1 MPEGASG
8 MEAFWSAFGIWLVI
22 YVLIM
27 TAGAVLLLLVLLT
40 VLTRRLDRISKKL
53 DEVYDSA
60 SSFVQMGLQH
70 FQKKKH

>member
-8 MEAFWSAFGIWLVI
+8 MESFQSAFGNWLVI
-22 YVLIM
+22 YLLIM
-27 TAGAVLLLLVLLT
+27 TAAAVLLLLVLLT